1 MTHEP
6 GSESASI
13 NSPDYMVFIKGFEM
27 LQYLLQTLCHDIG
40 LNNFVLAEIPN
51 TEQYIIIQ
59 KKFVQ

>member
-1 MTHEP
+1 MNPFIIETFSTLVTHEP

-40 LNNFVLAEIPN
+40 IKNVCFSIN
-51 TEQYIIIQ
+51 T
-59 KKFVQ
+59 